1 MKNALTR
8 ILAIL
13 LALLMLLGMA
23 ACSKSGSKESLGAPG
38 GSTQPEQAPGQTSG
52 EPENAE
58 TDGSMESDM
67 LAEDQTLGYYVGNDP
82 GTIDPWVNNSGS
94 ASTIIAAVNEP
105 MFRYADNEQG
115 YEPGIMTDYMASE
128 DNTVHTLTL
137 REGAKWEDG
146 TEITMDDVTNSILRA
161 IDPELGSSIAYRY
174 FIIKNASEYFSGEAS
189 VEDVGVKA
197 LDAHT
202 LEITTAE
209 PCDYFL
215 DLLTSDAMA
224 PIQKM
229 AADKYGELALD
240 KAGGTVFI
248 SHGDC
253 RADADTLAA
262 ILKERYGASVKEI
275 VVVGPVIGA
284 HSGPGTLALFFL
296 GEHR

>member
-1 MKNALTR
+1 MKNASTR

-13 LALLMLLGMA
+13 LAVLMLFGMA
-23 ACSKSGSKESLGAPG
+23 ACSKSGSKESPGAPG
-38 GSTQPEQAPGQTSG
+38 GSTQPEQVPGQTSG
-52 EPENAE
+52 ESENAE

-174 FIIKNASEYFSGEAS
+174 FIIKNASEYFSG
-189 VEDVGVKA
+189 
-197 LDAHT
+197 
-202 LEITTAE
+202 
-209 PCDYFL
+209 
-215 DLLTSDAMA
+215 
-224 PIQKM
+224 
-229 AADKYGELALD
+229 
-240 KAGGTVFI
+240 
-248 SHGDC
+248 
-253 RADADTLAA
+253 
-262 ILKERYGASVKEI
+262 
-275 VVVGPVIGA
+275 
-284 HSGPGTLALFFL
+284 
-296 GEHR
+296 